1 MDPTLVG
8 YFPKHLYPPPPF
20 LSDAGVKEIGSVSRC
35 IAAGPVGWLEEWK
48 HNEWGCF
55 NDPDTAWSLVPPEHH
70 AGYRLYGYEVYPV
83 EYHEREAHSLEI
95 PPLDVTPLGEAFSPV
110 GWDAVSRSG
119 GQDFECSPL
128 SCNSMVER
136 FPVNEYCLVNLFDA
150 HTLAATAE
158 RDGCEPGP
166 YFVVNV
172 WRRDAEQSIAS

>member
-20 LSDAGVKEIGSVSRC
+20 LSDAGVKEVGSVSRC
-35 IAAGPVGWLEEWK
+35 IAAGPAGWFEEWK

-55 NDPDTAWSLVPPEHH
+55 NDPDAAWSQVPPEHH
-70 AGYRLYGYEVYPV
+70 ADYRLYGYEVYPV

-172 WRRDAEQSIAS
+172 WRRDA

>member
-1 MDPTLVG
+1 MDPILVG

-20 LSDAGVKEIGSVSRC
+20 LSAVGVKEIGSVSRC
-35 IAAGPVGWLEEWK
+35 ISAGPADWYEASK

-55 NDPDTAWSLVPPEHH
+55 NDPDTAWSMVPPAQH
-70 AGYRLYGYEVYPV
+70 AEYRLYGYEVYPL
-83 EYHEREAHSLEI
+83 EFDEGEARNYE
-95 PPLDVTPLGEAFSPV
+95 VAQAQVAPLGEAFSPV
-110 GWDAVSRSG
+110 GWDAVSRSA

-136 FPVNEYCLVNLFDA
+136 FGVNAYCLVDLPDA

-166 YFVVNV
+166 YIVVKV
-172 WRRDAEQSIAS
+172 WRQDV